1 LRLRIGQQT
10 AASLFFLAFGVAAF
24 WVSLSMPIGTAADM
38 GVGYVPWLLSLG
50 SIAVGV
56 IQLTTAMFSKD
67 RGDAVV
73 IEVQP
78 MLFVTAMIVGF
89 AALLPILG
97 LPLTTGLLVLAAAAS
112 GEAFDWRIL
121 VLTAIGLAA
130 GSALLFAVVLRLQV
144 PVWPQ
149 GWPF

>member
-1 LRLRIGQQT
+1 MRLRIGQQT
-10 AASLFFLAFGVAAF
+10 ASSIFFLAFGVAAF
-24 WVSLSMPIGTAADM
+24 WVSLSMPIGTAAEM

-50 SIAVGV
+50 CIAIGA
-56 IQLTTAMFSKD
+56 IQLAMAAFGKN
-67 RGDAVV
+67 RGEAVV
-73 IEVQP
+73 IEVRP

-112 GEAFDWRIL
+112 GEAFDWRVL
-121 VLTAIGLAA
+121 ALTAVGLGA
-130 GSALLFAVVLRLQV
+130 GSAVLFAVLLRLQV

-149 GWPF
+149 GWPL